1 MSGVGRLPSLQ
12 SLRTFEAVARHGS
25 FLKAADELCV
35 TATAVSH
42 QIKALEQALGV
53 MLFKRLNR
61 GVELTQAGHTMAP
74 KLSYAFTMIG
84 EAVRS
89 VRWLD
94 DGKELRISVSPSL
107 ATKWL
112 MPRLGVFRNLHPSFE
127 IRLSSTSNLADL
139 SDNGCDLAFRHGSG
153 TYPGCHSE
161 FLLSASVLPVC
172 SPRLLAGGGGFR
184 SAADISRF
192 ALLHDMSSESAGRL
206 PGWPAWFRAAG
217 IDPTGS
223 NLGPRFNHSYLTIE
237 AAIAGEGVAL
247 AVAALAAQDIA
258 AGRLIVPFELSLE
271 APSAYYIVTRSN
283 CRLRPQ
289 AEIFRRWMRDEAAK
303 SMVGGVGRLMLIS

>member
-1 MSGVGRLPSLQ
+1 
-12 SLRTFEAVARHGS
+12 
-25 FLKAADELCV
+25 V

-61 GVELTQAGHTMAP
+61 GVELTHAGRAMAP
-74 KLSYAFTMIG
+74 KLSHAFTMIG
-84 EAVRS
+84 EAVQS
-89 VRWLD
+89 IGGQD

-112 MPRLGVFRNLHPSFE
+112 MPRLGVFRNLHPSIE

-139 SDNGCDLAFRHGSG
+139 SDQGCDLAFRHGG
-153 TYPGCHSE
+153 GNYPGCHSE
-161 FLLSASVLPVC
+161 LLLSASVLPVC
-172 SPRLLAGGGGFR
+172 SPGLLAGEAGFQ
-184 SAADISRF
+184 SASDITRF
-192 ALLHDMSSESAGRL
+192 TLLHDMSSESAGRL
-206 PGWPAWFRAAG
+206 PGWPAWFKAAG
-217 IDPTGS
+217 IDPMGS
-223 NLGPRFNHSYLTIE
+223 NFGPRFNHSYLTIE

-258 AGRLIVPFELSLE
+258 ARRLIVPLELPLE
-271 APSAYYIVTRSN
+271 APSAYYIVSRSN
-283 CRLRPQ
+283 SRLRPQ

-303 SMVGGVGRLMLIS
+303 SAAAPPGAGACSPISTVEPRARKL

>member
-42 QIKALEQALGV
+42 QIKALERALGV

-61 GVELTQAGHTMAP
+61 GVELTQAGRTMAP
-74 KLSYAFTMIG
+74 KLSHAFTMIG

-112 MPRLGVFRNLHPSFE
+112 MPRLGVFRNLHPSIE

-139 SDNGCDLAFRHGSG
+139 SDNGCDLAFRHGG
-153 TYPGCHSE
+153 GNYPGCHSE
-161 FLLSASVLPVC
+161 RLLSASVLPVC
-172 SPRLLAGGGGFR
+172 SPRLLAGGALPVGGGHKP
-184 SAADISRF
+184 
-192 ALLHDMSSESAGRL
+192 LC
-206 PGWPAWFRAAG
+206 
-217 IDPTGS
+217 
-223 NLGPRFNHSYLTIE
+223 
-237 AAIAGEGVAL
+237 
-247 AVAALAAQDIA
+247 IA
-258 AGRLIVPFELSLE
+258 ARHEQRIRGQIARMACLVQGSRHRPDRLEPGSPLQS
-271 APSAYYIVTRSN
+271 
-283 CRLRPQ
+283 
-289 AEIFRRWMRDEAAK
+289 
-303 SMVGGVGRLMLIS
+303 